1 MTGKYPISSLYCFI
15 LLDSPAKVRKISNIS
30 SSNDSGYNDK
40 GEERSLQEI
49 TVRSC
54 ESLHGKLKKLVYFN
68 HCQKGAYR
76 ENDQTVSKASKKD
89 IYIYKSN
96 LNP

>member
-1 MTGKYPISSLYCFI
+1 MLNPNYDCVKLVNSLYIQLYGFI

-54 ESLHGKLKKLVYFN
+54 ESLHGKLHVMHL
-68 HCQKGAYR
+68 
-76 ENDQTVSKASKKD
+76 
-89 IYIYKSN
+89 
-96 LNP
+96 

>member
-1 MTGKYPISSLYCFI
+1 MLRKLTEFAECTGTSKAYRDTYLRTPKSGYTGKYPIYIWLYCFL
-15 LLDSPAKVRKISNIS
+15 LLDSQAKIRKISNIS

-54 ESLHGKLKKLVYFN
+54 ESLHGKLRIML
-68 HCQKGAYR
+68 
-76 ENDQTVSKASKKD
+76 
-89 IYIYKSN
+89 
-96 LNP
+96 L